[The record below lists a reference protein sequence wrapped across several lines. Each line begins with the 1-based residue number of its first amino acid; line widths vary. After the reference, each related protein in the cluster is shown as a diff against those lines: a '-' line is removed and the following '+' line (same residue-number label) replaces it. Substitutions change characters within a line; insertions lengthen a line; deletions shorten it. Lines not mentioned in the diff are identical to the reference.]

1 MGKKNPLKPILDGL
15 KSIPKKVNKTIL
27 EPFKK
32 LFAMIKGLGKTF
44 SNLLKPILDILK
56 GLGKMFSSLLKPIM
70 KILKTMVKQMT
81 ALFKKVMGILTKI
94 ISLLKNAF
102 LSIFYYIKC
111 AIERMKNSPKCI
123 LYYVIDTIF
132 FTLLIPVRILILVF
146 PALEEL
152 EEMFRDGVQKIDVI
166 VHRISMSTIGKGVH
180 INKWPDGV
188 LNKCYR
194 CKAKYEDPE
203 GFEDFLTK
211 LFTYNGNTQNFFFF
225 FLNAFT
231 FCIVGFLIYA
241 NLLKRTSTCTKNI
254 NIDKDGKGT
263 KQAI

>member
-1 MGKKNPLKPILDGL
+1 MAKGIGKEIKKIMNIPVKKMKQLMEPIA
-15 KSIPKKVNKTIL
+15 KFPK
-27 EPFKK
+27 
-32 LFAMIKGLGKTF
+32 MISGLGKTF
-44 SNLLKPILDILK
+44 SK
-56 GLGKMFSSLLKPIM
+56 LLKPIM
-70 KILKTMVKQMT
+70 NILK
-81 ALFKKVMGILTKI
+81 GISK
-94 ISLLKNAF
+94 AF

-123 LYYVIDTIF
+123 LYYAIDTIF

-194 CKAKYEDPE
+194 CQAKYEDPE

-225 FLNAFT
+225 FLNAFI